1 MRLPMDPTPP
11 TSYPDSVDS
20 SPRSRGGD
28 SWDEPPPSAAKLR
41 LMCSYG
47 GRIVPRPHDKSLCY
61 VGGDTRIVVADRRS
75 SLSDLSSKLS
85 KTLLH
90 GRAFTLKYQLPNED
104 LDSLISVA
112 TDEDLDN
119 MIDEY
124 DRTLASSPFKP
135 SRLRLF
141 LFPTKPDSASSA
153 PPSLLDVSA
162 KSSDSWFVDALNS
175 SASLPRGLSSTSV
188 DSLLLGLDGGG
199 GGGGGGFAAAPSSA
213 SVEADL
219 KQTASDSPMVM
230 ETGSSFGSASSGPSL
245 SNLPP
250 VRVRSDGVDDR
261 SPPAAAQVGVEE
273 YFAQMG
279 LQRAEDHPPPPPPL
293 MVVGGAPASV
303 SPVENPNRVSSDDER
318 SADHGVSRKAIP
330 PQPIAPP
337 PQQQKLGNLDLPSP
351 DSSINGPG
359 FYQDQVT
366 SVVSKERTS
375 PAATAAP
382 IHTIPDPRREVRSDP
397 YLIPT
402 QLQDPNYGLPIQ
414 PEKQQPPP
422 PLPQFVHTG
431 HPHYMPHHA
440 TGHIP
445 MASYYQPIHPQHQQ
459 QQQQQQQQFEQSTYP
474 VYYVPYNLAMP
485 PNLGEIPPTQAT
497 MASIRNLTTRLG
509 QSHLSL
515 KWVQISTELLLQQQP
530 LLNHH
535 HQQVK

>member
-1 MRLPMDPTPP
+1 
-11 TSYPDSVDS
+11 
-20 SPRSRGGD
+20 
-28 SWDEPPPSAAKLR
+28 
-41 LMCSYG
+41 
-47 GRIVPRPHDKSLCY
+47 
-61 VGGDTRIVVADRRS
+61 
-75 SLSDLSSKLS
+75 
-85 KTLLH
+85 
-90 GRAFTLKYQLPNED
+90 
-104 LDSLISVA
+104 
-112 TDEDLDN
+112 
-119 MIDEY
+119 
-124 DRTLASSPFKP
+124 
-135 SRLRLF
+135 
-141 LFPTKPDSASSA
+141 
-153 PPSLLDVSA
+153 
-162 KSSDSWFVDALNS
+162 
-175 SASLPRGLSSTSV
+175 
-188 DSLLLGLDGGG
+188 
-199 GGGGGGFAAAPSSA
+199 
-213 SVEADL
+213 
-219 KQTASDSPMVM
+219 MVM

-279 LQRAEDHPPPPPPL
+279 LQRAEDHPPPPPPPL

-318 SADHGVSRKAIP
+318 SVDHGVARKAIP

-351 DSSINGPG
+351 DPSINGPG

-375 PAATAAP
+375 PAATATP
-382 IHTIPDPRREVRSDP
+382 INTIPDPRREVRSDP

-459 QQQQQQQQFEQSTYP
+459 QQQQQQHFEQSTYP

-497 MASIRNLTTRLG
+497 MASYKEPLYPPRPIPPKPEMGSNLYRTAAAAAAAAQPPPPTG
-509 QSHLSL
+509 QMM
-515 KWVQISTELLLQQQP
+515 QAEADRQFFGY
-530 LLNHH
+530 H
-535 HQQVK
+535 HQLQNMSHYVDPLHGQQIYYTQPTSTTLLPQYQTVTSATMMSEATIASQPSDPKQSRGST

>member
-303 SPVENPNRVSSDDER
+303 SPVENPNRVSSTMRGRLIMAFPGRLFRPSR
-318 SADHGVSRKAIP
+318 SRHHRSSRNLGTSICRLRIP
-330 PQPIAPP
+330 PSMGLGSIKIRSLQWF
-337 PQQQKLGNLDLPSP
+337 QK
-351 DSSINGPG
+351 
-359 FYQDQVT
+359 
-366 SVVSKERTS
+366 R
-375 PAATAAP
+375 
-382 IHTIPDPRREVRSDP
+382 
-397 YLIPT
+397 
-402 QLQDPNYGLPIQ
+402 GLPL
-414 PEKQQPPP
+414 PP
-422 PLPQFVHTG
+422 PLPLYTQSPIQDGKFDQTHILFRLNYRIQIMG
-431 HPHYMPHHA
+431 CPSNLKSSNHHRPCHSLSTRA
-440 TGHIP
+440 IRITCPTMRQGTSQWP
-445 MASYYQPIHPQHQQ
+445 PITSLSTPNTSSSSSSSNNSSNNRPT
-459 QQQQQQQQFEQSTYP
+459 QST
-474 VYYVPYNLAMP
+474 
-485 PNLGEIPPTQAT
+485 T
-497 MASIRNLTTRLG
+497 SLTTSPCLPT
-509 QSHLSL
+509 
-515 KWVQISTELLLQQQP
+515 WVKSPQPKPPWLL
-530 LLNHH
+530 
-535 HQQVK
+535 